1 MGERE
6 TLQSDREPH
15 ITTAD
20 DVLDLELLELGVEA
34 QLLDNPRVFTGS
46 ETRIVLGFGSSDNHF
61 PGSEDQS
68 GSLGVSD
75 THDDGCETLF
85 TEATSGVLSHA

>member
-6 TLQSDREPH
+6 TLQPNRKPH

-20 DVLDLELLELGVEA
+20 DVLDLELLELGVEP
-34 QLLDNPRVFTGS
+34 QLLDDPRVFTRS
-46 ETRIVLGFGSSDNHF
+46 ETRIVLGLGSSDNHF
-61 PGSEDQS
+61 SGREDQS

-85 TEATSGVLSHA
+85 TEAT